1 MPLIYEIVP
10 QYTTTE
16 ECNKVV
22 ESLAL
27 DKIEATVEKNQKLQ
41 LNAKANPVDHNQTIQ
56 WTSSDENIATV
67 DNSGL
72 VTAIG
77 EGTATITVSVVENPE
92 IKATCNITVT
102 NAKEIVVGKA
112 KNLKAT
118 ADKTTASL
126 TWDAPKT
133 TEGLVEYI
141 IYKDGKILETIAADK
156 TNYTAKDL
164 RANTNYGF
172 KVVAKYSNGEV
183 SKPVSVNIRTKK

>member
-16 ECNKVV
+16 EGNKVV

-41 LNAKANPVDHNQTIQ
+41 LNANANPVDHNQTIQ